1 VLREHAQETS
11 TEQAFSAL
19 FKIWGGKLAGDQG
32 RPCDQALHQGFECV
46 YQKGSWAQLRMLN
59 RPAILSLTTDD
70 GSQHQLVLT
79 GLTDDD
85 ARVQL
90 GDAIETVRVADISRY
105 WFGDYLLLWKP
116 QVAGQK
122 SLMLGM
128 RGPEVHWLR
137 KSLNS
142 VQGHAAEP
150 AIDVFDE
157 NLAHMVENFQ
167 REHHLNVDGIAG
179 VQTQIVLDTIVNPPG
194 APLLL
199 AASGG

>member
-1 VLREHAQETS
+1 
-11 TEQAFSAL
+11 
-19 FKIWGGKLAGDQG
+19 
-32 RPCDQALHQGFECV
+32 
-46 YQKGSWAQLRMLN
+46 MLN
-59 RPAILSLTTDD
+59 RPAILSLTMDD

-79 GLTDDD
+79 GLTDEE

-90 GDAIETVRVADISRY
+90 GDIVEMVRVADISRF

-122 SLMLGM
+122 ALSLGM
-128 RGPEVHWLR
+128 HGPAIRWLR

-142 VQGHAAEP
+142 LQGKPGAPES
-150 AIDVFDE
+150 DVYDQE
-157 NLAHMVENFQ
+157 LARMVEDFQ

-199 AASGG
+199 AASGGSA

>member
-1 VLREHAQETS
+1 
-11 TEQAFSAL
+11 
-19 FKIWGGKLAGDQG
+19 
-32 RPCDQALHQGFECV
+32 
-46 YQKGSWAQLRMLN
+46 MLN
-59 RPAILSLTTDD
+59 RPAILTLTLDD

-79 GLTDDD
+79 SLSDDD
-85 ARVQL
+85 ARVRL
-90 GDAIETVRVADISRY
+90 GNEVETVRVADISRY

-122 SLMLGM
+122 ALALGM
-128 RGPEVHWLR
+128 RGPEVRWLR

-142 VQGHAAEP
+142 AQGRPAEP
-150 AIDVFDE
+150 ATDVFDE
-157 NLAHMVENFQ
+157 ELAHMVENFQ

-199 AASGG
+199 ASSGGSA